1 MRRPWPLC
9 VLPGMLMF
17 LAAGCD
23 DMSKQHKEN
32 PYASSRTAPAD
43 VAQGSVEYHDV
54 APSVPALTPA
64 LLRRGRSEY
73 DAFCAPC
80 HARTGQGDG
89 MVVQRGFPA
98 PLPLATA
105 PTRDA
110 APARLYDIITSGQ
123 GIMYGFAQRI
133 MPDDR
138 WAIVA
143 YLYALRRSQHA
154 MLADMSPAQRA
165 SRP

>member
-1 MRRPWPLC
+1 MRPVWPLRI
-9 VLPGMLMF
+9 LPGALLL

-32 PYASSRTAPAD
+32 PYASTRSAPAD
-43 VAQGSVEYHDV
+43 VAQGSVEYHD
-54 APSVPALTPA
+54 APHPAPALTLA
-64 LLRRGRSEY
+64 LLQRGRSEY

-105 PTRDA
+105 PTRSA
-110 APARLYDIITSGQ
+110 TPAQLYAIIMSGQ

-143 YLYALRRSQHA
+143 YLYALRRSQYA
-154 MLADMSPAQRA
+154 MLAARPALPQA
-165 SRP
+165 IRP

>member
-1 MRRPWPLC
+1 MRCPWPLH
-9 VLPGMLMF
+9 VLPGTLLL

-23 DMSKQHKEN
+23 DMSRQHKEN
-32 PYASSRTAPAD
+32 PYASPRSAPAD
-43 VAQGSVEYHDV
+43 VVQGSVEYHD
-54 APSVPALTPA
+54 APHHAPALTA
-64 LLRRGRSEY
+64 TLLQRGRNEY
-73 DAFCAPC
+73 HAFCAPC

-105 PTRDA
+105 PTRSA
-110 APARLYDIITSGQ
+110 TPAQLYAIITTGQ
-123 GIMYGFAQRI
+123 GVMYGFAQRI

-143 YLYALRRSQHA
+143 YLYALRRSQQA
-154 MLADMSPAQRA
+154 MLADMTPAQRA
-165 SRP
+165 TRP

>member
-1 MRRPWPLC
+1 MRCAWPLH
-9 VLPGMLMF
+9 VLPGALLL

-32 PYASSRTAPAD
+32 PYASPRSAPAD
-43 VAQGSVEYHDV
+43 VAQGSVEYHD
-54 APSVPALTPA
+54 AFHPAPALTPA
-64 LLRRGRSEY
+64 LLQRGRSEY
-73 DAFCAPC
+73 QAFCAPC

-105 PTRDA
+105 PTRSA
-110 APARLYDIITSGQ
+110 TPEQLYAIITSGQ
-123 GIMYGFAQRI
+123 GVMYGFAQRI

-138 WAIVA
+138 WAVVA
-143 YLYALRRSQHA
+143 YLYALRRSQQA
-154 MLADMSPAQRA
+154 TLADMTPAQQA
-165 SRP
+165 LQP

>member
-1 MRRPWPLC
+1 MTRIRPLRI
-9 VLPGMLMF
+9 LPGALML
-17 LAAGCD
+17 LAGGCD

-32 PYASSRTAPAD
+32 PYASPRSAPANG
-43 VAQGSVEYHDV
+43 VAGRVEYHD
-54 APSVPALTPA
+54 APRPAPALTSA

-80 HARTGQGDG
+80 HARTGLGDG

-98 PLPLATA
+98 PRPLATA
-105 PTRDA
+105 PTHNATPDQ
-110 APARLYDIITSGQ
+110 LYAIITAGQ
-123 GIMYGFAQRI
+123 GVMYGFAQRI

-143 YLYALRRSQHA
+143 YLYALRRSQYA
-154 MLADMSPAQRA
+154 MLADMTPAQRA
-165 SRP
+165 TPP